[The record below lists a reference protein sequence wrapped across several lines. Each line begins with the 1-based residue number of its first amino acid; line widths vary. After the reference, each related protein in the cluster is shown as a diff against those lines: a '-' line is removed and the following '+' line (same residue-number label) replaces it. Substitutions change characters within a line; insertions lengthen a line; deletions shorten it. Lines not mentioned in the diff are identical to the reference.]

1 MRVISDHDIGTDADD
16 ANIRHNYKH
25 QHHKDPFNDDPEH
38 QDVFF
43 SCWPQTP
50 NFFALKIQLDIS
62 TNTLEKYIL
71 MNTFAKY
78 TLTVFFKMYLE
89 VFSEFFEAP

>member
-38 QDVFF
+38 HDDLFRVD
-43 SCWPQTP
+43 SKPQTFLP
-50 NFFALKIQLDIS
+50 SKIQFDIS

>member
-38 QDVFF
+38 HDDLFRVD
-43 SCWPQTP
+43 SKPQTFLP
-50 NFFALKIQLDIS
+50 SKYSSISRQIHLK
-62 TNTLEKYIL
+62 
-71 MNTFAKY
+71 NTF
-78 TLTVFFKMYLE
+78 
-89 VFSEFFEAP
+89 

>member
-38 QDVFF
+38 QDDLFHVDPK
-43 SCWPQTP
+43 PQTFCP
-50 NFFALKIQLDIS
+50 QNTVRYLD
-62 TNTLEKYIL
+62 
-71 MNTFAKY
+71 KY
-78 TLTVFFKMYLE
+78 T
-89 VFSEFFEAP
+89 

>member
-38 QDVFF
+38 HDDFF
-43 SCWPQTP
+43 SC
-50 NFFALKIQLDIS
+50 
-62 TNTLEKYIL
+62 
-71 MNTFAKY
+71 
-78 TLTVFFKMYLE
+78 
-89 VFSEFFEAP
+89 